1 MSSVWLL
8 CLVCVGL
15 WAADDF
21 DSLAARATAAR
32 EAGNAAEAAA
42 LYRQA
47 LEIKPAWAE
56 GWWYL
61 GMAAYDADAYPA
73 CREAFGKF
81 LQLEPTSA
89 PAAALL
95 GLCEYETGAYREAL
109 GHLSDARAAAG
120 GLPSEVEQVARFHH
134 GLLLTAVG
142 RFDDATRVLKPLI
155 PKAAGN
161 AALTTAIGLDA
172 LQLPLLPK
180 DVPETLR
187 QAIDAAS
194 DTAALWV
201 SGDAAKT
208 AAAFGDLLARFPSAA
223 GVHAFYATYLLAGAR
238 PEDAIRELHSE
249 IDLNPH
255 NARARA
261 LLALVLE
268 KLGNLAEA
276 LPLAAKAAADGP
288 DLPRAQ
294 YACGLLLLDTGET
307 AKAIPLLEAAER
319 ADPGQLEFHTAIAR
333 AYSKAGRHE
342 DARRE
347 RRASIDLARS
357 PDAR

>member
-1 MSSVWLL
+1 MRSVWLL
-8 CLVCVGL
+8 GLVCVVL
-15 WAADDF
+15 AATDDF
-21 DSLAARATAAR
+21 DSLAARAATAR
-32 EAGNAAEAAA
+32 EAGNAPEAAS

-47 LEIKPAWAE
+47 LQLKPAWAE

-81 LQLEPTSA
+81 LGLEPKSA

-109 GHLSDARAAAG
+109 GHLSDARTAAAG
-120 GLPSEVEQVARFHH
+120 LPPEVEQVARFHH
-134 GLLLTAVG
+134 AILLAAAG
-142 RFDDATRVLKPLI
+142 RFDEATRVLRPLI

-161 AALTTAIGLDA
+161 AVLTTAIGLDA

-180 DVPETLR
+180 DVPDSLR
-187 QAIDAAS
+187 AAV
-194 DTAALWV
+194 TAAGETASLWA

-208 AAAFGDLLARFPSAA
+208 AAAFRDLLARFSDTP
-223 GVHAFYATYLLAGAR
+223 GVHAFYATWLLAEPR
-238 PEDAIRELHSE
+238 PQEAIRELHTE
-249 IDLNPH
+249 LEHNPR

-268 KLGNLAEA
+268 KLGDSTAA
-276 LPLAAKAAADGP
+276 LPLAAQAAAEAG

-294 YACGLLLLDTGET
+294 YAYGLALLDTGDT
-307 AKAIPLLEAAER
+307 AKALPLLESAQR
-319 ADPGQLEFHTAIAR
+319 ADPGQLEYHTALAR
-333 AYSKAGRHE
+333 AYSKAGRID

-347 RRASIDLARS
+347 RRTSIELARN